1 MNQIDPITVEVI
13 RNYLLSA
20 AREMNRNLMR
30 TAYNTIVYEVR
41 DFGLGL
47 YDRHCRLLA
56 EAPGLAIFTRANDY
70 ALGKIVEFL
79 GEDNIHPGDVILLNY
94 PFWSSTHTLD
104 VTASSPIF
112 YENQLVGFTAVKIH
126 WLDLDQKDPGY
137 CLDTTDMHQEGL
149 FFPCSKI
156 YKRGKLNKELENI
169 IRFNCRMPERVLG
182 DMNAQISSCRTGER
196 RVQELVKKFGLDT
209 FTQATEHILDHGER
223 LARARLATLPKGTW
237 TAEDWVDDDGI
248 DKDTMLKIKATV
260 TISDDEMLVDFT
272 GSSAAVKGPVN
283 IPIGLTMGVGALI
296 FKAITTPDTPAN
308 EGNFRPLRVEA
319 PAGSLMHAVPPAATF
334 TLWPGILATEV
345 VTKALAQGLPDLI
358 PACSGGDLCSMMGVG
373 VHPRTG
379 KIWLESNNEGVGFGG
394 HAGGDGEHGIMHL
407 TEPGCQNVPIE
418 VLETKAPLLI
428 EKYGLRQDS
437 GGPGEHPGGLGVSRT
452 YQFLAETSA
461 LTLIKKTK
469 TRPWGSAGGQTG
481 ENCHVILRPG
491 TGQEQTTGM
500 VSAAM
505 GAGEVLVNCSGG
517 GGGWGN
523 PLNRDPE
530 KVLYDVRN
538 EYISLSSAERDYGV
552 VIDPTTL
559 TLNEAATVKLR
570 KLRDERQAPA
580 AAL

>member
-1 MNQIDPITVEVI
+1 MQTVDPITVEVI
-13 RNYLLSA
+13 HNYLLSA

-70 ALGKIVEFL
+70 ALRKIVEFL

-112 YENQLVGFTAVKIH
+112 HEDQLVGFTAVKIH
-126 WLDLDQKDPGY
+126 WLDLDQKDAGY

-156 YKRGKLNKELENI
+156 YKRGVLNKELEDI

-196 RVQELVKKFGLDT
+196 RVQELVKKFGLET
-209 FTQATEHILDHGER
+209 FTQATAQILDHGER
-223 LARARLATLPKGTW
+223 LARVRLSALPKGSW
-237 TAEDWVDDDGI
+237 SAEDWVDDDGI

-260 TISDDEMLVDFT
+260 TISEDELLVDFS
-272 GSSAAVKGPVN
+272 GSSPAVKGPVN
-283 IPIGLTMGVGALI
+283 IPIGLTLGVGALI

-308 EGNFRPLRVEA
+308 DGNFRPLRVEA
-319 PAGSLMHAVPPAATF
+319 PPGSLMHAVPPAATF

-345 VTKALAQGLPDLI
+345 VTKALAQGIPDI
-358 PACSGGDLCSMMGVG
+358 VPACSGGDLCSMMGVG
-373 VHPRTG
+373 THPRTG
-379 KIWLESNNEGVGFGG
+379 KIWLESTNEGVGFGG

-418 VLETKAPLLI
+418 VMETKAPLLI
-428 EKYGLRQDS
+428 EQYGLRQDS
-437 GGPGEHPGGLGVSRT
+437 GGAGEHPGGLGVTRK
-452 YQFLAETSA
+452 YRFLSEASA

-469 TRPWGSAGGQTG
+469 TRPWGMAGGQTG

-491 TGQEQTTGM
+491 TEREQTTGM
-500 VSAAM
+500 VYEAM
-505 GAGEVLVNCSGG
+505 TPGEVLVNCSGG
-517 GGGWGN
+517 GGGWGD
-523 PLNRDPE
+523 PLKRDPG
-530 KVLYDVRN
+530 KVLNDVRN
-538 EYISLSSAERDYGV
+538 GYISLTNAERDYGV
-552 VIDPTTL
+552 VIDPGTL
-559 TLNEAATVKLR
+559 TLEAAATEALR
-570 KLRDERQAPA
+570 NEKKARAGTT
-580 AAL
+580 